1 MRRSFRIL
9 LALVLAVIT
18 TVSSVAYAE
27 PLSDG
32 SGEDSGDAEEPSQ
45 QGQTYR
51 WDPFARFFRFFDLR
65 ADFLVKLENSA
76 TGSPEQ
82 EENHTDNA
90 VLSQEMP
97 EESILSLTEEEIA
110 AATQVLAGRIIGLD
124 PGHQAI
130 PDFGLEAVS
139 PGSEYTKF
147 RQSEGCYGVRSKVPE
162 YRINLL
168 VALKLCALLENCG
181 ASVVMTRTDSDV
193 SLSNIDR
200 ATMMGDRD
208 AALWIRIHCNYSTN
222 ADQNGACVLIPS
234 ESITPGIYA
243 YSLYLGECVGGTF
256 AEATGAPGTNLVSL
270 DNQTGFNWSDI
281 PVIALEMGYLSNAQ
295 DDALLNSD
303 AYQARCAIGIFNGI
317 VKYFIGITPADASET
332 PEPAEQPQENEQP
345 NDPGDQQEPAEP
357 VPGHGNGKE

>member
-27 PLSDG
+27 PMSDG
-32 SGEDSGDAEEPSQ
+32 SGEDSGDAEEPSR
-45 QGQTYR
+45 QGQAYR
-51 WDPFARFFRFFDLR
+51 WDPFARFFRLFDLP
-65 ADFLVKLENSA
+65 ADFLVQLENSA
-76 TGSPEQ
+76 TESSAQ
-82 EENHTDNA
+82 EDQTGNA

-97 EESILSLTEEEIA
+97 EESVLSLTEEEIA
-110 AATQVLAGRIIGLD
+110 AAAQVLAGRVIGLD
-124 PGHQAI
+124 PGHQTV

-139 PGSEYTKF
+139 PGSEYTKI

-168 VALKLCALLENCG
+168 VALKLCALLGSCG

-200 ATMMGDRD
+200 AMMMNDRD

-234 ESITPGIYA
+234 ESVTPGIYA

-256 AEATGAPGTNLVSL
+256 AAATGAPGTSLVSL

-295 DDALLNSD
+295 GDALLNSD
-303 AYQARCAIGIFNGI
+303 AYQTRCAIGIFNGI
-317 VKYFIGITPADASET
+317 VKYFTGITPTDASET

-345 NDPGDQQEPAEP
+345 NDPDDQQEPAEP
-357 VPGHGNGKE
+357 APGHGFGKE